1 MTNDRIGARLSA
13 IATSTLANAL
23 DRVRRPYQIMGD
35 LKPIAP
41 GFRFVGQAVTVRE
54 DSGPF
59 ETFSGDEFRVG
70 AMIDAA
76 GPGQAIVVSAGG
88 ARYST
93 WGGMASLAASVKGIA
108 GIVVDGGVRDRDE
121 TIEANFPVFA
131 RHLVPTTGRTRLR
144 VAAIGDPV
152 TIDGVLVNPD
162 DWIVADDT
170 GVLAVPQD
178 CALEVVEMAEKFTRE
193 DNEAAAAIRAGMPFS
208 EAMRRFGNI

>member
-1 MTNDRIGARLSA
+1 MTETRIGERLGA

-23 DRVRRPYQIMGD
+23 DRVRRPYQIMTG

-41 GFRFVGQAVTVRE
+41 GFRFVGTAVTVRE
-54 DSGPF
+54 ESGPF
-59 ETFSGDEFRVG
+59 ETFDGSEFRVG

-76 GPGQAIVVSAGG
+76 EPGQAIVVSAGG
-88 ARYST
+88 APYST
-93 WGGMASLAASVKGIA
+93 WGGMASLAAAVKGIA

-121 TIEANFPVFA
+121 TVEAGFPVFA

-152 TIDGVLVNPD
+152 TVDGVLVNPG

-170 GVLAVPQD
+170 GVLAIPVD
-178 CALEVVEMAEKFTRE
+178 CALEVVEMAEKFTKE
-193 DNEAAAAIRAGMPFS
+193 DAEAATAIRAGMPFS
-208 EAMRRFGNI
+208 EAMRRYGNI